1 MRKYFLILATACFS
15 ITAFAQTQYKM
26 KVNLKSG
33 EKIAFLSDDV
43 DSLTFD
49 TYDKV
54 KVNLSERFV
63 TSNTVAVNI
72 ESQENVSHFYA
83 LCVPAATQ
91 ISEEQLVDYIIKNK
105 TVDKSFSYKKSFDGL
120 EADKEY
126 NVYALA
132 FDKNEIPGE
141 VSKITLK
148 TGKSADDKLKI
159 EVLGT
164 TTTSVSFK
172 VTPADNNMKYYSLCS
187 SVEKYYQDC
196 DAEDNAGD
204 VFMHFVAYW
213 KFLASMYSGYTW
225 QDMMEISLVSG
236 EKEEVQ
242 NRLKWDT
249 DHMIVSLG
257 VNKEGELITPIYT
270 KSAKTLAPKPSTN
283 QISLELKDIVTGSVK
298 VKVTTSN
305 DEQYYLGVQQAA
317 YVDSFSTLEEMADN
331 LCYELDVANFTHN
344 GNEESV
350 ELKPGKAGR
359 DYYVIAIPLDNGA
372 PSGKPVVQKFTNPK

>member
-1 MRKYFLILATACFS
+1 MRKYFLILATACLS

-33 EKIAFLSDDV
+33 ENIAFLSDDV

-83 LCVPAATQ
+83 LCVPATTQ
-91 ISEEQLVDYIIKNK
+91 IADEQIVDYIIKNK
-105 TVDKSFSYKKSFDGL
+105 TVDKSFSYKKSFDNL

-141 VSKITLK
+141 VSKITLR
-148 TGKSADDKLKI
+148 TGKPADDKLKI

-204 VFMHFVAYW
+204 VFMHYVAYW

-225 QDMMEISLVSG
+225 QDMMALSLVSG
-236 EKEEVQ
+236 TKEENQ
-242 NRLKWDT
+242 DRLKWDT
-249 DHMIVSLG
+249 DQIIVTFG
-257 VNKEGELITPIYT
+257 VTDDGVLSTPIYT
-270 KSAKTLAPKPSTN
+270 KRTKTLAPKPSTN
-283 QISLELKDIVTGSVK
+283 QISLELSDIVTGSVK
-298 VKVTTSN
+298 VKVTTTN
-305 DEQYYLGVQQAA
+305 DEDYYLGVEQVT
-317 YVDSFSTLEEMADN
+317 YVDAFSTLEEMAEN
-331 LCYELDVANFTHN
+331 LCYEVSVTNFTHR

-350 ELKPGKAGR
+350 ELKPKKAGR